1 MTSDLSI
8 FPSFYH
14 KGNIYPNFFLIPKKS
29 LHEKFI
35 NAWKK
40 ISNCIYVDEKLNV
53 NLIQHEEKNTTKL
66 RTLNLVKKYR

>member
-8 FPSFYH
+8 FPSFFH

-40 ISNCIYVDEKLNV
+40 ISNCIYVDEKLM
-53 NLIQHEEKNTTKL
+53 
-66 RTLNLVKKYR
+66 